1 MTDLA
6 LNSPVAG
13 AAPADPAL
21 RPNLDKGFN
30 PLTMILFCG
39 ILAAGLLYGAY
50 SIYVDID
57 ATGMPV
63 TAAVCLSASLYV
75 LFPNLFGVSAVR

>member
-6 LNSPVAG
+6 LNSPVGG

-30 PLTMILFCG
+30 P
-39 ILAAGLLYGAY
+39 
-50 SIYVDID
+50 
-57 ATGMPV
+57 
-63 TAAVCLSASLYV
+63 AAVCLSASLYV
-75 LFPNLFGVSAVR
+75 LFPNLF